1 MDAGVL
7 PLAEELAG
15 QLGVVVVVGVLLHVR
30 PSTPHTLVTCGEK
43 ENGTEN
49 VVFTVF

>member
-7 PLAEELAG
+7 SLAEQLAG
-15 QLGVVVVVGVLLHVR
+15 QLGVVVVVGVLLHVG
-30 PSTPHTLVTCGEK
+30 PSTPHTCGEK
-43 ENGTEN
+43 QSGTEN